1 MPNAPRLAE
10 GSAHGSDPGPNPA
23 PIQRPPERAAP
34 LISHGSR
41 RLRRAAGMVA
51 VTLAALACCWLFV
64 LPVIVV
70 GLSSV
75 AAHWSGTILP
85 TGYSLRWF
93 ERLGGSD
100 LDALTTSIVVGFTVA
115 GLGTVLGLWLAL
127 AVEGRDRSGLGALVD
142 GVAMLPNGVPSVVLG
157 LAVLIAYHKPPL
169 DLSGSAAIVILVQL
183 ALVLPFCYRCA
194 AAALRPE
201 LTVLREAAASLG
213 APPSMV
219 LSRVVLP
226 QLVPALRASLALG
239 FALSLGELGAT
250 LTVYPPG
257 FATVPIVVVGQVE
270 RGYYLPASALSLI
283 MLAASLLAL
292 SLIAVRMPSR
302 RKP

>member
-1 MPNAPRLAE
+1 MSNAHPASAAMP
-10 GSAHGSDPGPNPA
+10 
-23 PIQRPPERAAP
+23 RAARRP
-34 LISHGSR
+34 H
-41 RLRRAAGMVA
+41 RLRKILSAIGVG
-51 VTLAALACCWLFV
+51 VAALICFWLFV

-70 GLSSV
+70 ALSSV

-85 TGYSLRWF
+85 TGFSLRWF

-100 LDALTTSIVVGFTVA
+100 LDALTTSIVIGFVVA
-115 GLGTVLGLWLAL
+115 GVGTALGVWLAL
-127 AVEGRDRSGLGALVD
+127 ALEGRDRKGLGALVD
-142 GVAMLPNGVPSVVLG
+142 TVAMLPNGVPSVVLG
-157 LAVLIAYHKPPL
+157 LAVLIAYHKRPV
-169 DLSGSAAIVILVQL
+169 DLSSSSAIVILVQL

-201 LTVLREAAASLG
+201 LRVLREAAASLG

-219 LSRVVLP
+219 LRTVVLP

-283 MLAASLLAL
+283 MLVASLAAL
-292 SLIAVRMPSR
+292 TLIAAKIPR
-302 RKP
+302 RRAA

>member
-1 MPNAPRLAE
+1 MSTNATPNAPRPAE
-10 GSAHGSDPGPNPA
+10 AM
-23 PIQRPPERAAP
+23 RAAVP
-34 LISHGSR
+34 PRKRH
-41 RLRRAAGMVA
+41 RLRRFAGGAAV
-51 VTLAALACCWLFV
+51 ALAGLVCFWLFV
-64 LPVIVV
+64 LPVVV
-70 GLSSV
+70 VALSSV
-75 AAHWSGTILP
+75 AARWSGTILP
-85 TGYSLRWF
+85 TSFSLRWF

-100 LDALTTSIVVGFTVA
+100 IDALTTSLTVGFTVA
-115 GLGTVLGLWLAL
+115 GLGTLLGLWLAL
-127 AVEGRDRSGLGALVD
+127 AVEGRDRKGLGALVD
-142 GVAMLPNGVPSVVLG
+142 AIAMLPNGVPSVVLG
-157 LAVLIAYHKPPL
+157 LAVLIAYHKRPL
-169 DLSGSAAIVILVQL
+169 DLSSSAAIVILVQL

-219 LSRVVLP
+219 LIRVVLP

-283 MLAASLLAL
+283 MLVASLAAL
-292 SLIAVRMPSR
+292 SLIAVKMPGR
-302 RKP
+302 RKA

>member
-1 MPNAPRLAE
+1 MSTNATPDAPRPAE
-10 GSAHGSDPGPNPA
+10 ARFAPA
-23 PIQRPPERAAP
+23 SPAR
-34 LISHGSR
+34 H
-41 RLRRAAGMVA
+41 RLRRIAGVAAVA
-51 VTLAALACCWLFV
+51 LAAFVCCWLFV

-70 GLSSV
+70 ALSSV

-85 TGYSLRWF
+85 TGFSLRWF

-100 LDALTTSIVVGFTVA
+100 LDALTTSIVIGFTVA
-115 GLGTVLGLWLAL
+115 GLGTLLGLWIAL
-127 AVEGRDRSGLGALVD
+127 AVEGRDRKGLGALVD
-142 GVAMLPNGVPSVVLG
+142 AVAMLPNGVPSVVLG
-157 LAVLIAYHKPPL
+157 LAVLIAYHKRPL
-169 DLSGSAAIVILVQL
+169 DLSSSAAIVILVQL

-219 LSRVVLP
+219 LRRVVLP

-283 MLAASLLAL
+283 MLAASLAAL
-292 SLIAVRMPSR
+292 SLIAVRMPAR
-302 RKP
+302 RRR